1 MDSKRLENA
10 LAEAFG
16 GTEAERRAVARAA
29 GDLAD
34 SGRPSEDRGH
44 ALTVPGVTTE
54 HTILK
59 TNMVIAGKKCPTQ
72 AGVQEVADMTVRQS
86 RDRIGAADSRPRFCS
101 SRVWVRATSAA
112 PWLLPRR
119 S

>member
-16 GTEAERRAVARAA
+16 GTEAEQRAVARAA

-44 ALTVPGVTTE
+44 ALTVPGVINHLGDAPDGSSVVE
-54 HTILK
+54 RWNWWLGALDAAYGGYDYF
-59 TNMVIAGKKCPTQ
+59 MVRFVEGDEEAG
-72 AGVQEVADMTVRQS
+72 
-86 RDRIGAADSRPRFCS
+86 
-101 SRVWVRATSAA
+101 
-112 PWLLPRR
+112 LRR
-119 S
+119 